1 MPSLDTQY
9 TQYGLDTSDGPP
21 CASTSESLPCARV
34 LLASGDI
41 TRAHKHQL
49 ERLTDRLTKR
59 FRAVIRGRV
68 DPSQRCPRI
77 PAPCSLSAAASWR
90 LPTIGVADPAA
101 CFWWPRARDCCGPG
115 AIVSWIGS
123 SVIGLGVS

>member
-49 ERLTDRLTKR
+49 ESIDRSPDEAISSGYSR
-59 FRAVIRGRV
+59 SRRPF
-68 DPSQRCPRI
+68 
-77 PAPCSLSAAASWR
+77 SAMSAH
-90 LPTIGVADPAA
+90 
-101 CFWWPRARDCCGPG
+101 PG
-115 AIVSWIGS
+115 ALLLVGGGVLEAPHDWGCGS
-123 SVIGLGVS
+123 GGLFLVAEGA

>member
-59 FRAVIRGRV
+59 FRAVIRRSRR
-68 DPSQRCPRI
+68 PS
-77 PAPCSLSAAASWR
+77 SAMSAH
-90 LPTIGVADPAA
+90 
-101 CFWWPRARDCCGPG
+101 PG
-115 AIVSWIGS
+115 ALLLVGGGILEAPHDWGCGS
-123 SVIGLGVS
+123 CGLFLVAEGA